1 MIPVS
6 PWPLRYRIS
15 KLEQL
20 KDATSNNSRDLHIS
34 VTKFLNEERIS
45 GLRVQVIHDQF
56 GPLFCTVVGAD
67 GTLVSCMPSGY
78 PFEMTIGQ
86 ILEELAKWGF
96 IIDYNPART
105 VPSDQLTFL
114 MTLRELWFDKIR
126 IMSVYSY
133 VNALKQFKWY
143 VVAFKVDALG
153 DWMNAGY
160 SVSEKE
166 FNDALNKGIAMNISA
181 LSEAQG
187 YDWNWL
193 YGWVGDI
200 DDILKDNA

>member
-20 KDATSNNSRDLHIS
+20 KDATSNNSRDLHIQ

-45 GLRVQVIHDQF
+45 GLRIQVMHDQF

-67 GTLVSCMPSGY
+67 GTLVSSMPSGY